1 MLSLSIRF
9 ENAIY
14 TLIEVTQKNQYRGNC
29 LLVIMTKITMVF
41 RNTKWEEIG
50 ISEYLIYK
58 FYKDPNIN
66 NTYKDSLC
74 LCDALIFGDFSMLWS

>member
-1 MLSLSIRF
+1 M
-9 ENAIY
+9 
-14 TLIEVTQKNQYRGNC
+14 QYIP
-29 LLVIMTKITMVF
+29 LLKWLKKTSTVLVIMTKITMVF

-74 LCDALIFGDFSMLWS
+74 LCDALIFGDFSML

>member
-1 MLSLSIRF
+1 MLSLTIRF

-14 TLIEVTQKNQYRGNC
+14 TLTEVTQKKKYHGDC

-41 RNTKWEEIG
+41 RNTKWEEVF
-50 ISEYLIYK
+50 K
-58 FYKDPNIN
+58 FYKDPNMN

-74 LCDALIFGDFSMLWS
+74 LCDAVIFSDFSVL